1 MAAGTAVTDRRPRFV
16 RGLGRGYAV
25 AMRSLLAFILLAALL
40 SPTAVSQEIYRWVDK
55 NGVVHYSDQPGPGA
69 ERVTITGTVVR
80 QPEPE
85 ETPAL
90 YQSDR
95 RQQPAAQPSVRA
107 LSITSPA
114 MDEAFF
120 GADASVAVTIEL
132 DGELQPGQEVVLFLD
147 GRRVATDGLSTTL
160 SGVGRGTHFL
170 RAAVLDESGNPVVTS
185 QQIAFHVQQ
194 ASSATPPVG
203 PSLRPPP
210 PRPTPRPLPAP
221 RSN

>member
-95 RQQPAAQPSVRA
+95 REPPAASVRS
-107 LSITSPA
+107 LSISSPA

-120 GADASVAVTIEL
+120 GSDASVPVALDL
-132 DGELQPGQEVVLFLD
+132 DGELQPGQEVALFLD
-147 GRRVATDGLSTTL
+147 GRRVPMDGLSTTL
-160 SGVGRGTHFL
+160 TGVGRGAHFL
-170 RAAVLDESGNPVVTS
+170 RAAVLDESGNPVITS
-185 QQIAFHVQQ
+185 QQIAFHVRQ
-194 ASSATPPVG
+194 ASTATPPVG

-210 PRPTPRPLPAP
+210 PRPQPRPSPP
-221 RSN
+221 RAN